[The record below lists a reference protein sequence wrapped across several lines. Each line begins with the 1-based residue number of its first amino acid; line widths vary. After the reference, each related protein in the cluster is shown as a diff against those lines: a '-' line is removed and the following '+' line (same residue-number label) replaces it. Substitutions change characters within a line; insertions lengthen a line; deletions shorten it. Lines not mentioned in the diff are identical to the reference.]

1 MILRVLKEAYQKQGP
16 DSMILTDFKNF
27 EVAYQNKT
35 LNLMKMSTKCLR
47 FLQFLG
53 FLMNSRNWNTS
64 DHPEINQYFLAM
76 VSVTLRTL

>member
-1 MILRVLKEAYQKQGP
+1 MVLRVLKEAYQKQGP

-27 EVAYQNKT
+27 EVVYQNKT
-35 LNLMKMSTKCLR
+35 LNLMKTSTKCLR

>member
-1 MILRVLKEAYQKQGP
+1 MILRVSKEAYQKQGP

-27 EVAYQNKT
+27 EVVYQNKT
-35 LNLMKMSTKCLR
+35 PNLMKTSTKCLR